1 MRSLKI
7 SVYIL
12 LAAAILDVRNVYGMS
27 EYMFEPESE
36 SLSKKRSS
44 YYKVICDNDSGDS
57 TSSVSHIDLKNVLY
71 EVKDRHAF
79 RKWLSEHYDKETEC
93 WIFVKRGIPKDDS
106 TFWYL
111 DAVEEA
117 LCFGWID
124 SVHKNAD
131 GIGHIQK
138 MSPRKKNSPWSE
150 LNKER
155 CRRLEKLGLMT
166 PAGQAVLL
174 DMSEKSFVI
183 DPDVLKALQEDPQT
197 WENFQKFPPLYQRVR
212 IDTVQR
218 EKKKKVIYE
227 RMLKRLLKSTK
238 RNIMFGEWNDRGRL
252 LDY

>member
-12 LAAAILDVRNVYGMS
+12 LAAAILDVGNVYGMS

-36 SLSKKRSS
+36 SLLKKRNPHC
-44 YYKVICDNDSGDS
+44 KVVRDDDFDDSGF
-57 TSSVSHIDLKNVLY
+57 SVSSGDLKNILY

-79 RKWLSEHYDKETEC
+79 RKWLSAHHAKETEC

-111 DAVEEA
+111 DAVEES

-124 SVHKNAD
+124 SVIKNVPK
-131 GIGHIQK
+131 IGLVQRF
-138 MSPRKKNSPWSE
+138 SPRKKNSPWSE

-166 PAGQAVLL
+166 SAGRAVLP

-183 DPDVLKALQEDPQT
+183 DSDVLKILREDSQT
-197 WENFQKFPPLYQRVR
+197 WENFQKFPSLYQRVR
-212 IDTVQR
+212 IDYIQR
-218 EKKKKVIYE
+218 TKRHKTMYE
-227 RMLKRLLKSTK
+227 NRLKNFMESTK
-238 RNIMFGEWNDRGRL
+238 QNIMFGEWNDRGRL